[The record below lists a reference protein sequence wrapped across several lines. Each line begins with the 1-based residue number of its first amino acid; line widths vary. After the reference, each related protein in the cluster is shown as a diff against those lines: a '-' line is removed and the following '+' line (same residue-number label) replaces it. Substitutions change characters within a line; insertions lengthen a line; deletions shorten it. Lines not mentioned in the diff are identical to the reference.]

1 MLSSK
6 VDIVQAENI
15 EPLAQYPGF
24 VKVLLNSNINEY
36 LKGSKLNEGMPRKIE
51 YVMKVLTKWFSE
63 NKNCEISLEQ
73 KRLCV
78 AHKIECSNNL
88 QPLQM

>member
-6 VDIVQAENI
+6 VDMVQAENI

-36 LKGSKLNEGMPRKIE
+36 LKASKLNEGMPRKIE
-51 YVMKVLTKWFSE
+51 IL
-63 NKNCEISLEQ
+63 
-73 KRLCV
+73 
-78 AHKIECSNNL
+78 
-88 QPLQM
+88 